1 MYVIDIYRNVF
12 GDDLEKP
19 ITERVKAVFNDH
31 YVEDNIENVV
41 SGVVEC
47 VKMLRKN
54 VSFAYHTY
62 MS

>member
-12 GDDLEKP
+12 GDALKMP

-31 YVEDNIENVV
+31 YNKNNIKTVV

-47 VKMLRKN
+47 VKMLREK
-54 VSFAYHTY
+54 VSFVYHT
-62 MS
+62 